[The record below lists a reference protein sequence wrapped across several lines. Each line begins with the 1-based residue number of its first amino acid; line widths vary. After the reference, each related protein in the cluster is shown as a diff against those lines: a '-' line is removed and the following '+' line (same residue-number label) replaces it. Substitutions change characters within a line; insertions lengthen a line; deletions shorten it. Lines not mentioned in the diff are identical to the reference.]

1 MASIGG
7 ALPKFEELK
16 NMKSKDIKYISEP
29 SIGNYYAQNN
39 GVIFNS
45 FKYLG
50 VNVYPDELLGVV
62 NKDIIN
68 GHKYYEFKPSYNSE
82 TVKVTKK
89 SAKIIEVQ
97 PPQKGGNPRK
107 SIRRKSKK
115 RKMRKTRRKS
125 LSKN

>member
-82 TVKVTKK
+82 TVKVTK